1 MNVLVTGGGRGIGE
15 AIVRTLAN
23 KYKVAFTYN
32 QSEEKALSL
41 EKELEGRVKAFKCDV
56 SSAEDVKRMANEV
69 RSSFGKINMLV
80 NNAGV
85 SMTKLFQDLSDD
97 DWRKVMGVNL
107 DGTFF
112 VTREFVPDMISA
124 GFGRIVNVSSMWG
137 ISGASMETAYSAS
150 KAGVIGLTKA
160 LAQELAPSGITVN
173 AVAPGAIDTDM
184 MHEYSPDEISDFA
197 STIPLGRLG
206 TPDEVAH
213 AVDYLLS
220 ASYVTSGILSIDGG
234 F

>member
-15 AIVRTLAN
+15 AIVRTLAK

-56 SSAEDVKRMANEV
+56 SSADDVKRMAEEV
-69 RSSFGKINMLV
+69 RSAFGKINMLV

-220 ASYVTSGILSIDGG
+220 ASYVTSVILSVDGG